1 MCKVIN
7 ISFFDQR
14 NRSNI
19 LLTFIV
25 IILQAEDLKYGPN
38 ATTADIIMQKNDSLK
53 SSNYK
58 PSFMLLDA
66 KLRYPPVWPTG
77 VGYRSREDWKLQIL
91 M

>member
-1 MCKVIN
+1 MHV
-7 ISFFDQR
+7 
-14 NRSNI
+14 
-19 LLTFIV
+19 LLTFTI

-38 ATTADIIMQKNDSLK
+38 ATTADIILQKNDSSK

-77 VGYRSREDWKLQIL
+77 IGYRSREDWKLQIL